1 MGRGRG
7 KGKKHSVIAARD
19 DTRNSGEENLT
30 LKRRVGRPQKSLKD
44 DIENE
49 NENECQMVKEE
60 DGGHEDMK
68 SWVSS
73 ESSKNQSCMDD
84 GRKRKR
90 ASLKEHTDL
99 VKEENDIVTKANAT
113 VLVKP
118 SVGYRQIGRRR
129 KSTPRRAA
137 EVGVECK

>member
-7 KGKKHSVIAARD
+7 KGKKQSVIAALD
-19 DTRNSGEENLT
+19 DTPNSGEENLPV
-30 LKRRVGRPQKSLKD
+30 KRRVGRPQKPLKD

-49 NENECQMVKEE
+49 NEYQMVNEE
-60 DGGHEDMK
+60 DGGREDMK

-73 ESSKNQSCMDD
+73 ESSKNQTCMDD

-90 ASLKEHTDL
+90 ASSKEDADS
-99 VKEENDIVTKANAT
+99 VKEENGVVTKTNAT
-113 VLVKP
+113 VLIKT
-118 SVGYRQIGRRR
+118 SVGFRQTGSRR

>member
-7 KGKKHSVIAARD
+7 KGKKQSVIAARD
-19 DTRNSGEENLT
+19 DTRNSGEENLP
-30 LKRRVGRPQKSLKD
+30 LKRRVGRPHKPLKD

-90 ASLKEHTDL
+90 ASLKDNADL